1 MSGCK
6 ISHALITCQNVVSEY
21 TYFAQ
26 LFSLPEQRSQRA
38 VVLSSVLVAALTA
51 QMLKLFFFK
60 TLLFPNLIIDLIRL
74 WYDDT

>member
-21 TYFAQ
+21 TYFAH
-26 LFSLPEQRSQRA
+26 LFSSPEQRSQRA
-38 VVLSSVLVAALTA
+38 VVLSSVLVAALASASTNV
-51 QMLKLFFFK
+51 KVFFFK

-74 WYDDT
+74 